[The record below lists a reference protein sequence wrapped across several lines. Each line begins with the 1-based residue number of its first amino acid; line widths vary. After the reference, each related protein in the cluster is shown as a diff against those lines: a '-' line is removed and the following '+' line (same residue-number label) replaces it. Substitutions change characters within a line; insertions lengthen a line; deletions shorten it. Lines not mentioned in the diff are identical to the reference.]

1 MTRQLTLVKLAVH
14 EQIQGK
20 QRYRNV
26 EKEHISAGVA
36 DGVLTI
42 TLPKQTAEDKAKA
55 TRQIEIK

>member
-26 EKEHISAGVA
+26 EKEHI
-36 DGVLTI
+36 LTQQQEHAF
-42 TLPKQTAEDKAKA
+42 QT
-55 TRQIEIK
+55 IKNPQFGDSFLSL